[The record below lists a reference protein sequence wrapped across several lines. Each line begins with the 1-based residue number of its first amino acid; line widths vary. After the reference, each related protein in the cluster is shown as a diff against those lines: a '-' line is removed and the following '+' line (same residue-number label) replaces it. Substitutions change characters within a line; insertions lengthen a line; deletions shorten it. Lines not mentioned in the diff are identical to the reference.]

1 MSDSDID
8 NTEDFPRVSE
18 EAETDNDETTD
29 VLAFWVMVDDNV
41 EMDDSDNKEMM
52 VNLDGEAE
60 IHDEGELF
68 KCISILQEA
77 QVEVQRIEAKN
88 NCPHCYTGNSKRTK
102 QRHALQWQNIAE
114 DPKCCFI
121 TNFFKLMKRK
131 REEMDSNGGSDVK
144 KSDAESVAESMDEEI
159 EKGWVSGTSKS
170 IMRLSEY

>member
-1 MSDSDID
+1 MTRLSKAIASWISNLPPQKKHARHASLMSDSDID

-102 QRHALQWQNIAE
+102 QRHALQ
-114 DPKCCFI
+114 
-121 TNFFKLMKRK
+121 
-131 REEMDSNGGSDVK
+131 
-144 KSDAESVAESMDEEI
+144 
-159 EKGWVSGTSKS
+159 
-170 IMRLSEY
+170 